1 MRLVGSGRMSF
12 PRYCQSPKLQ
22 SYLHYL
28 MAMLYNEAAQHI
40 SVSGRNRNKTQ
51 YNQYR
56 TCLSYLLYNL
66 HHGSVSGWLM
76 LASFYYRMKH
86 YNTALNIVSYAVSK
100 CTTEK
105 FFYQKN
111 LSSEQCALIKTR
123 TIQSISITR
132 VLKLLLVRDV
142 QFRQQSTLIPE
153 ELELEVV
160 NGGHFLP
167 PVVYSHF
174 LRFLCY
180 YHLNNINQCNNAL
193 ADLQRTISEDYF
205 ISNNRDRSNSHNCLG
220 IAFQLIGNH
229 EMAEFS
235 FLQAVELDTTENR
248 ASQRLYMIQRTST
261 VCGSNV

>member
-1 MRLVGSGRMSF
+1 
-12 PRYCQSPKLQ
+12 
-22 SYLHYL
+22 
-28 MAMLYNEAAQHI
+28 
-40 SVSGRNRNKTQ
+40 
-51 YNQYR
+51 
-56 TCLSYLLYNL
+56 
-66 HHGSVSGWLM
+66 
-76 LASFYYRMKH
+76 MKH
-86 YNTALNIVSYAVSK
+86 YNTALHIVSYAVSK
-100 CTTEK
+100 CTPEK
-105 FFYQKN
+105 VYYEEN
-111 LSSEQCALIKTR
+111 LSDEQCALIKTK
-123 TIQSISITR
+123 TIQSMSITR
-132 VLKLLLVRDV
+132 VLKLLLVRYVDFV
-142 QFRQQSTLIPE
+142 EQSTLIPE

-160 NGGHFLP
+160 NNCHTIP